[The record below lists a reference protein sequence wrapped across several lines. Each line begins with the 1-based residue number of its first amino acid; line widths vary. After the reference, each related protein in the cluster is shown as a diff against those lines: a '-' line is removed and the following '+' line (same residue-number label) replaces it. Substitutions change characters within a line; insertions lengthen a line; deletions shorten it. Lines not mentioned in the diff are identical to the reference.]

1 MAWNPG
7 QHLFGDRYI
16 IERKLGKGGIG
27 ITYLARNQSDELRV
41 IKTLLDKFFNDPKW
55 IPHCNKLRQDFR
67 DEALRLAL
75 CHHPHIVQI
84 ENVFD
89 EGNFPC
95 MAMEYIE
102 GQDLGKRITENGA
115 LSEAEALIYIQ
126 QIGDALTL
134 VHNKG
139 LLHRDLKPSNIMMRV
154 GKPEAVLIDFGI
166 ARQFIPGGV
175 QQHTQNL
182 TPGYA
187 PPEQYVPD
195 AERGEFIDVYA
206 LAATLY
212 ALLTGQLPMPAP
224 ARLQNL
230 TLRSPK
236 DFNSSVSD
244 RVNEAIMKGMALNY
258 KFRPQSVQE
267 WLDLLKVNTKVTSA
281 TEPVKQATST
291 PQPSIQNLKSP
302 NSSVVT
308 SQNWYWLNTIPG
320 ISGTFTLDFDGK
332 ILAIT
337 TINYG
342 EGNSINLVETSD
354 VELGICRHLHT
365 LTASHSQDI
374 TALAF
379 GSYGQVT
386 TLLASGDEKGTIQ
399 LWDVA
404 TGKEVYTLTGHKEW
418 ILSVAFSQDMKLLAS
433 GGYDTMLKLWEVTTG
448 REIYSTT
455 DHDTTGEDR
464 IYSVAFCPINY
475 SSPTSYINY
484 SNFTQNNVQMLAI
497 GRYSNMKLLL
507 VADGEEVYF
516 NPKNVQMLSS
526 DNSYWKPHKDWQS
539 QAIVIPCGRVNSVA
553 FSPDGQLLAT
563 AGEGV
568 IRLWQITESS
578 RNRTLCRQ
586 SIFPKIQNLL
596 STFFNHFIDKLL
608 SHKSL
613 RSFFRGRI
621 IVKEIRQLTGHSGNI
636 RSVAFNED
644 GRILASGGEDKTVK
658 LWEVATGKEIRTFTD
673 DPDRVDRIESV
684 GFGFGYNGEI
694 LVSSSSNTIK
704 LRQAETGREIH
715 TLGGNIN
722 WNDNFPIVL
731 SPDGQI
737 LASGGFRWIQLW
749 EARTGKAIKTLRDH
763 DYLVRSIA
771 FSPDGLLLAIGG
783 QDNIIKL
790 WHIGTLKE
798 IRILYGHSHTVHS
811 VSFSPDG
818 KLLVS
823 ISSDGTIRLWQVET
837 GREISTFN
845 YPSDWVK
852 SVAFSSDRQL
862 LAIGSK
868 GTTIKVWQVETGAEI
883 DTFTA
888 PSQFNSF
895 AFSPDRQ
902 LLAIASEDKTVK
914 LLHVATKKEICTF
927 TASSQVHS
935 ISFSANGQLLASGE
949 YGGNIQIWQR
959 S

>member
-7 QHLFGDRYI
+7 QELFGDRYI
-16 IERKLGKGGIG
+16 IERKLGEGGIG

-55 IPHCNKLRQDFR
+55 IPHCNKLQQDFR

-134 VHNKG
+134 VHKKG

-166 ARQFIPGGV
+166 ARQFIPGAI
-175 QQHTQNL
+175 QQHTENR
-182 TPGYA
+182 TDGYA

-212 ALLTGQLPMPAP
+212 SLLTGQLPMPVP

-244 RVNEAIMKGMALNY
+244 RVNKAIMQGMTLNY
-258 KFRPQSVQE
+258 KLRPQSVQE
-267 WLDLLKVNTKVTSA
+267 WLDSLRVNTGVTSA
-281 TEPVKQATST
+281 TKPVKKAKLT
-291 PQPSIQNLKSP
+291 PQPSIQNLKSL

-308 SQNWYWLNTIPG
+308 SQNWYRLNTIPG
-320 ISGTFTLDFDGK
+320 IGNIFALDPDGR
-332 ILAIT
+332 ILAIVT
-337 TINYG
+337 HSIG
-342 EGNSINLVETSD
+342 EENSINLVETSD
-354 VELGICRHLHT
+354 IELGICRHLHT
-365 LTASHSQDI
+365 LTGHSKEI
-374 TALAF
+374 GSLAF
-379 GSYGQVT
+379 GSYGHVT
-386 TLLASGDEKGTIQ
+386 TLLASGSADGKIK

-404 TGKEVYTLTGHKEW
+404 TGKEVYTLHHSEW
-418 ILSVAFSQDMKLLAS
+418 GVWSVAFSPDMKILAS
-433 GGYDTMLKLWEVTTG
+433 GHGREGTVQLWDVPTG
-448 REIYSTT
+448 RKIHSFP
-455 DHDTTGEDR
+455 DSGGFHVH
-464 IYSVAFCPINY
+464 SLAFSPI
-475 SSPTSYINY
+475 SYEY
-484 SNFTQNNVQMLAI
+484 SNKKTVQMLAI
-497 GRYSNMKLLL
+497 GNLHYLALSLI
-507 VADGEEVYF
+507 ADGEEVYF
-516 NPKNVQMLSS
+516 NPKNVQILPSS
-526 DNSYWKPHKDWQS
+526 NTYWKPQKESQS
-539 QAIVIPCGRVNSVA
+539 QAIYIPCGTVNSIA

-563 AGEGV
+563 AGNGV
-568 IRLWQITESS
+568 IRLWRITDSS
-578 RNRTLCRQ
+578 SNRTLFRQ
-586 SIFPKIQNLL
+586 SIFTRIQNLIG
-596 STFFNHFIDKLL
+596 TFLNHFVGKLL

-613 RSFFRGRI
+613 RSFFRGGI
-621 IVKEIRQLTGHSGNI
+621 IVEEIRQLTGHSGNI
-636 RSVAFNED
+636 WSVAFSQD
-644 GRILASGGEDKTVK
+644 GRKLASCGKDKTVK
-658 LWEVATGKEIRTFTD
+658 LWDVATGREIRTFTD
-673 DPDRVDRIESV
+673 DSDRYDGFISV
-684 GFGFGYNGEI
+684 GFCF
-694 LVSSSSNTIK
+694 NTGNLLASGWSK
-704 LRQAETGREIH
+704 LKLWQVETGRQIH
-715 TLGGNIN
+715 TFAGNSSMSVR
-722 WNDNFPIVL
+722 DSGDPIAL

-737 LASGGFRWIQLW
+737 LASGSFRWIQLW
-749 EARTGKAIKTLRDH
+749 EVRTGRAIKILRDH
-763 DYLVRSIA
+763 DYPVTSIA
-771 FSPDGLLLAIGG
+771 FSPDGLLLAGGG
-783 QDNIIKL
+783 QDNIIRL

-798 IRILYGHSHTVHS
+798 IRIIYGHSHTVNS

-823 ISSDGTIRLWQVET
+823 ISSDGTIRLWQVAT
-837 GREISTFN
+837 SREISTFN
-845 YPSDWVK
+845 YPSDWVN
-852 SVAFSSDRQL
+852 SVMFSSDNQL

-883 DTFTA
+883 NTFTA

-895 AFSPDRQ
+895 AFSSDRQ
-902 LLAIASEDKTVK
+902 FLAIASEDKTVK
-914 LLHVATKKEICTF
+914 LLHIATKTEIYKF
-927 TASSQVHS
+927 TASSRVHS
-935 ISFSANGQLLASGE
+935 ISFSANGQSLAIGE
-949 YGGNIQIWQR
+949 YGGNIQIWR
-959 S
+959 SQLIVE